1 MWLGVALPGG
11 WCGFCA
17 APRIGCR
24 KSGFGN
30 CVLGAGY
37 LEPALATGFGKVLG
51 RGFREPGLGNQVRER
66 GYGTGALGSRI
77 RNQVSGTRSL
87 VFFVEGICS
96 RFCEPR
102 YGHAVGDHLI
112 LFFLSIF
119 LRLFCKS
126 FLSTR

>member
-1 MWLGVALPGG
+1 MGSAQL
-11 WCGFCA
+11 
-17 APRIGCR
+17 RE
-24 KSGFGN
+24 
-30 CVLGAGY
+30 LGAGNQVSGTAFC

-77 RNQVSGTRSL
+77 RNRLSGTRSL
-87 VFFVEGICS
+87 VFFVEGIGS

-112 LFFLSIF
+112 LFF
-119 LRLFCKS
+119 
-126 FLSTR
+126 